1 MLVDAAQT
9 GCRRPRPMSPSR
21 AMKRL
26 AFALILS
33 VVPVAAPAQPP
44 LRDAI
49 TLNIGLNCQWQQRCI
64 AQQQRAM
71 KRALSYVKK
80 KQPAVW
86 RVEQCNRNA
95 ARSRNRVDW
104 IGFDNCI
111 RNATLRPTPARALKK
126 RARRLTAIDG
136 PAGLHGERG

>member
-1 MLVDAAQT
+1 M
-9 GCRRPRPMSPSR
+9 RRVVF
-21 AMKRL
+21 ALL
-26 AFALILS
+26 AFGFSGAGAT
-33 VVPVAAPAQPP
+33 AAP
-44 LRDAI
+44 LHDA
-49 TLNIGLNCQWQQRCI
+49 TSLNIGLNCQWQQRCI

-111 RNATLRPTPARALKK
+111 RNTSLRAPARGPLK
-126 RARRLTAIDG
+126 
-136 PAGLHGERG
+136 RGRKIA